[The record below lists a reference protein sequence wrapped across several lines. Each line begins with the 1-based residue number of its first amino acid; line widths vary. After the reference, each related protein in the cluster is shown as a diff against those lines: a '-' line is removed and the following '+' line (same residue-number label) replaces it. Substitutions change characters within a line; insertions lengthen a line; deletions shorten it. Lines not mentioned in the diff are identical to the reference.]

1 MSTQLPRKVLTQGEE
16 LITLLQFGL
25 PELNL
30 KLWYTVNDFQH
41 VLKTGGFPLL
51 PDKSVLFAFRRNKD
65 IGNVSQTR
73 SFRKKIWYCFVREE
87 EAAFDTPAAQC
98 YHLDTLKKKKL
109 LRAFAAIVPPL
120 PPNHFA
126 SYDLKFL
133 KKYRSLVT
141 TDVEVTATPQMK
153 SANAEESVMAPDS
166 STPVA
171 ITPSPSALK
180 QNRGRG
186 NRSDLPL
193 CSPDGKHI
201 GLVFAAIGK
210 NSEVIKLAED
220 HARECTGN
228 NTRLDLTRRWKMGFE
243 MFETHACRFCKK
255 EYTIKSGPNKDP
267 NTKNDHCGQQP
278 VEINKIIGHAAHG
291 AGLTQNNIAMTCDLA
306 GCVRPSDSGL
316 AQIYKR

>member
-30 KLWYTVNDFQH
+30 KLWYTVNDLQH

-65 IGNVSQTR
+65 IGDVSQTR

-126 SYDLKFL
+126 SYDLKF
-133 KKYRSLVT
+133 
-141 TDVEVTATPQMK
+141 
-153 SANAEESVMAPDS
+153 
-166 STPVA
+166 
-171 ITPSPSALK
+171 
-180 QNRGRG
+180 
-186 NRSDLPL
+186 
-193 CSPDGKHI
+193 
-201 GLVFAAIGK
+201 
-210 NSEVIKLAED
+210 
-220 HARECTGN
+220 
-228 NTRLDLTRRWKMGFE
+228 
-243 MFETHACRFCKK
+243 
-255 EYTIKSGPNKDP
+255 
-267 NTKNDHCGQQP
+267 
-278 VEINKIIGHAAHG
+278 
-291 AGLTQNNIAMTCDLA
+291 
-306 GCVRPSDSGL
+306 
-316 AQIYKR
+316 